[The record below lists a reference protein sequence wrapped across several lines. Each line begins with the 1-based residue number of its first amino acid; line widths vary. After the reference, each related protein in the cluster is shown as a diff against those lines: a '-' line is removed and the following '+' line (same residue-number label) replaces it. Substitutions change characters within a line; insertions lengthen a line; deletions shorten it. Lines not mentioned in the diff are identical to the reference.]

1 MKNKIYILLKCII
14 SIALLICFATLWYK
28 SDSYGSFEIVAT
40 FLSIVTGFTITGLSI
55 IATSRF
61 SRELYT
67 LESSG
72 DNSRTLLHE
81 LINRFSKGMYVFIGT
96 ILLIIIHRYLDLSNS
111 EIDSVSIIC
120 DRILSSFICYLT
132 VLSIYKF
139 IQLFRI
145 FCQFIIQESRR

>member
-67 LESSG
+67 IEPSG
-72 DNSRTLLHE
+72 NNSRTLLHE
-81 LINRFSKGMYVFIGT
+81 LIDRFSKGMYVFIGT
-96 ILLIIIHRYLDLSNS
+96 ILLIIVHRYLNLRDV
-111 EIDSVSIIC
+111 DSISMVC
-120 DRILSSFICYLT
+120 DRILSSFVCYLT
-132 VLSIYKF
+132 LLSIYKF
-139 IQLFRI
+139 IKLFRI